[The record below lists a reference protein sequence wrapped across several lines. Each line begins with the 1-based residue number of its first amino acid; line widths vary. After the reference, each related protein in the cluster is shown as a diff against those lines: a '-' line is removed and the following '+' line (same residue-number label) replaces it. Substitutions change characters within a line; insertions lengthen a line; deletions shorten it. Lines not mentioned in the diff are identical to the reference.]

1 MLDLSILGTYA
12 RFNPEAAGQRYADA
26 LSNAA
31 ASAIQF
37 WKTDKARKI
46 MDDYK
51 KWSQVHPA
59 DTFDMDTETKKRLG
73 GFDVEK
79 AAAETLAGKKK
90 AYMDAAPTDEVI
102 DVEAPAD
109 ELVEGFPGI
118 DVDVTD
124 PRNMPKGK
132 PVSGLDPE
140 IQLEAEAEADMEAR
154 RTAAQKRR
162 QEYVDAWDEEKAA
175 EEARAEAEAEYRRR
189 LKTAQEEAQAAYDGL
204 FDSPEARAEYEAGR
218 ERWNPFVGEGAGRR
232 AKYDDERLY
241 EVADAVRWYRPDLA
255 EAIERRAE
263 AAANRR
269 AQMEAR
275 RAQMF
280 SPQAVVQRAQIA
292 LDSAQRWYT
301 QCVEALKGNEDN
313 PVLQQRLRDAEA
325 RVLRATE
332 TYNQATAGFF
342 GGDSGADVG
351 GERPDIAA
359 AVTEQAQLVKELLP
373 RIGEFGSLDELL
385 GAAREMG
392 ASNKSM
398 DALRQAWKQR
408 KDEELRVKSTEQRD
422 KSLAQADVRNDIAQK
437 NLQLKEE
444 QIVKGEA
451 GTGKGGIY
459 SAENIAKAE
468 GVVRSLKNGAT
479 LLSQQS
485 ALKDLGFD
493 VQVDNA
499 TGGILIFRYGK
510 KVAQGSPD
518 AAIKYL
524 QNVYL
529 PAARTAQKQ
538 TGGNGQKTPKKPE
551 ERTEADFLAAI
562 GGVE

>member
-26 LSNAA
+26 ISNAA

-59 DTFDMDTETKKRLG
+59 DTFDMDAETKKRLG

-79 AAAETLAGKKK
+79 TAADLLAGKKK
-90 AYMDAAPTDEVI
+90 TYMDAAPTDEVL
-102 DVEAPAD
+102 DVEATAD

-154 RTAAQKRR
+154 RAAAQKRR

-175 EEARAEAEAEYRRR
+175 KEARTEAEAEYRRR
-189 LKTAQEEAQAAYDGL
+189 LETAREEAQAAYDGL

-332 TYNQATAGFF
+332 TYNQATAGYF
-342 GGDSGADVG
+342 GGEPGADVG

-408 KDEELRVKSTEQRD
+408 VDEEQRKKSAEQRD

-468 GVVRSLKNGAT
+468 GVVRSLRNGAT

-524 QNVYL
+524 ENVYL
-529 PAARTAQKQ
+529 PAARAAQKQ
-538 TGGNGQKTPKKPE
+538 TGGNGRKTPKKPE
-551 ERTEADFLAAI
+551 ERTEADFWASV